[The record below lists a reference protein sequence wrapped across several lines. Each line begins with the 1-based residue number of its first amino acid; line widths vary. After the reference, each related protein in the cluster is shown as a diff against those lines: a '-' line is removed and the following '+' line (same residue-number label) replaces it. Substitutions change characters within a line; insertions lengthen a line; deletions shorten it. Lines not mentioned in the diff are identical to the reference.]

1 MTFSGCR
8 HFTVWEDP
16 FPKPCYLFALVAG
29 DLAAREDSFRTRS
42 GKEVKLRIWVQKE
55 DLPKT
60 EWAMVA
66 LKKSMKWDED
76 TFGGAPSPALP
87 PPSAPQSDCYAQ

>member
-1 MTFSGCR
+1 M
-8 HFTVWEDP
+8 
-16 FPKPCYLFALVAG
+16 AG
-29 DLAAREDSFRTRS
+29 DLAAREDTFTTRS

-76 TFGGAPSPALP
+76 TFGEALP
-87 PPSAPQSDCYAQ
+87 LLSLLSLGHEVTALCRGGQSLVSGPFWIQDVRGAV